1 MAFFTASR
9 LSSLMSP
16 QNNGLVRT
24 FENQMG
30 NKANQSQND
39 GLFSVFF
46 CLFISGC
53 FSLSTEFMFAVAL
66 IITLD
71 KYLSFSDIPPP
82 TLWSASHTAIAH
94 SFNSVYSNRAASIKW
109 IHVQL
114 HQRRATHRHI
124 RSRKK
129 RKEAAIAFHFA
140 LIGCFLFSVNSMYWS
155 FLIPFRESI
164 KRGRAR

>member
-1 MAFFTASR
+1 MTINVHMNRQKTGSVSSSSRPNSQYQLYLVESRRCFIRYIIGSSVLKKQELSPNSYMCTSPIPFHKIMSSVMAFFTASR

-82 TLWSASHTAIAH
+82 TL
-94 SFNSVYSNRAASIKW
+94 
-109 IHVQL
+109 
-114 HQRRATHRHI
+114 
-124 RSRKK
+124 
-129 RKEAAIAFHFA
+129 
-140 LIGCFLFSVNSMYWS
+140 
-155 FLIPFRESI
+155 
-164 KRGRAR
+164 